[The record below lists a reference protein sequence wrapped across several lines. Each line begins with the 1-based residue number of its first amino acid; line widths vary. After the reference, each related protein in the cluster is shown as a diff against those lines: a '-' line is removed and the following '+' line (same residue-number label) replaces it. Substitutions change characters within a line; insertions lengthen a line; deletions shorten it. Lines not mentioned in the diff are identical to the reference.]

1 MRKEEWYMG
10 NISLEDA
17 KKLVSQESL
26 SKLQKLV
33 TPEPIINMESKVN
46 NDIIMAALC
55 AAVSNGVIRQ
65 QSLDDRL
72 VKLLNSS
79 TNTLSAVKLGPI
91 LSSIR
96 MVQPNMKCVIE
107 LKKADMSDVIE
118 RWVFIGPIVKFN
130 KIFEYVIDKF
140 NITPTLIRT
149 KMTEMLKPTIVN
161 NVAQL
166 VAKYTNLETD
176 EERADVPISIS
187 TITRLVNM
195 SGYLLMAEFTD
206 RGD

>member
-1 MRKEEWYMG
+1 MG

-55 AAVSNGVIRQ
+55 TAVSNGVIKQ

-118 RWVFIGPIVKFN
+118 RWVFVGPVAKFN
-130 KIFEYVIDKF
+130 KIFEYVIIKF

-166 VAKYTNLETD
+166 VAKYTNLETE
-176 EERADVPISIS
+176 EERAEVPISIS

-195 SGYLLMAEFTD
+195 SGYLLMARFTD
-206 RGD
+206 GSD

>member
-1 MRKEEWYMG
+1 MG

-55 AAVSNGVIRQ
+55 TAVSNGVIKQ

-118 RWVFIGPIVKFN
+118 RWVFVGPVAKFN
-130 KIFEYVIDKF
+130 KIFEYVIIKF

-166 VAKYTNLETD
+166 VAKYTNLETE
-176 EERADVPISIS
+176 EERAAVPISIS

-195 SGYLLMAEFTD
+195 SGYLLMARFTD
-206 RGD
+206 GSD